1 MTDSLFEA
9 VAHATREL
17 TKYGFSTQEFAMLVQ
32 QHNMTDAEALAVA
45 KVFDYLLEKR
55 ERSTVDFLLRTS
67 HLPLKVPKTFDNFDF
82 SRVTGKNVDKLR
94 SLPTLSALYAHKN
107 LAFIGRPGTG
117 KTHLAQAFGRT
128 CCEHGFRS
136 YFIKMTELRDR
147 MTSARRSGRESN
159 LLSYLVRPSCLI
171 IDEVGHC
178 EFDKE
183 NTRLFFDMVD
193 RRYQKEGYSNM
204 VFSSNRDPAQWKEN
218 FCENDALLCALDRIF
233 DDAVVFIIKGESF
246 RGRKLEWRSWVNKM
260 VAEPVSPS
268 AAHAPGSRTQH
279 SSTAAAISLIQRLN
293 RSTASPPRF
302 IFIRQPLFCH
312 KILYF
317 ARGISPS
324 RPISVRSRPHPV

>member
-159 LLSYLVRPSCLI
+159 LLS
-171 IDEVGHC
+171 
-178 EFDKE
+178 
-183 NTRLFFDMVD
+183 RLFFDMVD

-246 RGRKLEWRSWVNKM
+246 RGRKLET
-260 VAEPVSPS
+260 VAL
-268 AAHAPGSRTQH
+268 RT
-279 SSTAAAISLIQRLN
+279 STGNTTWGLA
-293 RSTASPPRF
+293 TPDW
-302 IFIRQPLFCH
+302 
-312 KILYF
+312 
-317 ARGISPS
+317 
-324 RPISVRSRPHPV
+324 

>member
-183 NTRLFFDMVD
+183 NTRRRATPTWSLPATVTLLSGRRTSARTMLF
-193 RRYQKEGYSNM
+193 
-204 VFSSNRDPAQWKEN
+204 
-218 FCENDALLCALDRIF
+218 CAP
-233 DDAVVFIIKGESF
+233 
-246 RGRKLEWRSWVNKM
+246 W
-260 VAEPVSPS
+260 
-268 AAHAPGSRTQH
+268 
-279 SSTAAAISLIQRLN
+279 
-293 RSTASPPRF
+293 TASLTMLWSL
-302 IFIRQPLFCH
+302 PLRERASGAGSWRRLPCVLLLAH
-312 KILYF
+312 RLTH
-317 ARGISPS
+317 S
-324 RPISVRSRPHPV
+324 RPGKQYCLGAGYP

>member
-67 HLPLKVPKTFDNFDF
+67 RLPLKVPKTFDNFDF

-94 SLPTLSALYAHKN
+94 SLPTLSAL
-107 LAFIGRPGTG
+107 
-117 KTHLAQAFGRT
+117 FGRT

-204 VFSSNRDPAQWKEN
+204 VFTSNRDPAQ
-218 FCENDALLCALDRIF
+218 
-233 DDAVVFIIKGESF
+233 
-246 RGRKLEWRSWVNKM
+246 
-260 VAEPVSPS
+260 
-268 AAHAPGSRTQH
+268 
-279 SSTAAAISLIQRLN
+279 
-293 RSTASPPRF
+293 
-302 IFIRQPLFCH
+302 
-312 KILYF
+312 
-317 ARGISPS
+317 
-324 RPISVRSRPHPV
+324 